1 MPIQLEKKEYNR
13 RGKTLPPRKAAPSA
27 EVADDG
33 VDVMNDIVQKQ
44 KMQNRADS
52 AVGRITKFQDN
63 PLYTAKDARRSLRK
77 KSDAPVG
84 V

>member
-1 MPIQLEKKEYNR
+1 MPIQLEQKEYTD
-13 RGKTLPPRKAAPSA
+13 KTPPPRKALRSA
-27 EVADDG
+27 EVANDG
-33 VDVMNDIVQKQ
+33 VDVMTDLVQKQ
-44 KMQNRADS
+44 KMKNRADS

-63 PLYTAKDARRSLRK
+63 PLYTAKDARHLLRK

>member
-1 MPIQLEKKEYNR
+1 MPIQLEQKKYTD
-13 RGKTLPPRKAAPSA
+13 KTPPPRKASRSV
-27 EVADDG
+27 EVANDG
-33 VDVMNDIVQKQ
+33 ADKMSDIIQRQKIH
-44 KMQNRADS
+44 NRADS

-63 PLYTAKDARRSLRK
+63 PLYTAKDARHSLRK